1 MSVEIQGV
9 CGIPQNCDGSGDMN
23 MGGQCVYNQRHQRLV
38 LLDILRVFFAL
49 LIYMFHSNMHFQC
62 SYGLLND
69 FVSVG
74 ALAMTGFFMLSGYV
88 LRFVYGERNLLGKK
102 ELKNFYVKRLLG
114 VLPLYYFI
122 AIFYVVF
129 LGKETVAE
137 NLMLLPIEA
146 LGMQSTF
153 TSLFGVTHNG
163 GTWFISCLLLGY
175 LIYPFLQTVIK
186 QLDTRQK
193 ILLIVSLVGIEL
205 WAVVIRQ
212 VFHTSRLYENPFYR
226 IMELAIGLLV
236 ADVNMTSNGKLLNVL
251 RSWGVLAITSCV
263 MIVGVSAVNHFY
275 HIRDYMILN
284 WIVLPC
290 FVVMLFAMGSKS
302 VKWMEK
308 SRLLGYAS
316 KISYAFFLSQF
327 FAWPV
332 GRWFVELIG
341 YNQNWVR
348 IVFTFSF
355 CVILSMSM
363 YEIVQKRMLGFV
375 QRRV

>member
-1 MSVEIQGV
+1 MRVEIQGAYSNPRKSDV
-9 CGIPQNCDGSGDMN
+9 GETMN
-23 MGGQCVYNQRHQRLV
+23 GERQYACNQRLV
-38 LLDILRVFFAL
+38 LMDVLRVSLAL

-62 SYGLLND
+62 SYGWLND

-88 LRFVYGERNLLGKK
+88 LRFVYGERNLLTKK
-102 ELKNFYVKRLLG
+102 ELKDFYLKRLLG
-114 VLPLYYFI
+114 VIPLYYFI
-122 AIFYVVF
+122 AILYIGF
-129 LGKETVAE
+129 LGKETVLE

-146 LGMQSTF
+146 LGIQSTF

-175 LIYPFLQTVIK
+175 LIYPFLQTVAK
-186 QLDTRQK
+186 QLSTKQK
-193 ILLIVSLVGIEL
+193 VLLIVLLIGIEL

-212 VFHTSRLYENPFYR
+212 VFHTSWLYENPFFR
-226 IMELAIGLLV
+226 MLELAIGLLV
-236 ADVNMTSNGKLLNVL
+236 ADVNMTSDGKLLNVL
-251 RSWGVLAITSCV
+251 RSWSVLIVTSCV
-263 MIVGVSAVNHFY
+263 MLVGVSAVNHFY
-275 HIRDYMILN
+275 HIKDYMILN

-290 FVVMLFAMGSKS
+290 FVLMFFAMGSKN
-302 VKWMEK
+302 VKWLEK
-308 SRLLGYAS
+308 SRLVGYAS

-348 IVFTFSF
+348 IIFTFSF
-355 CVILSMSM
+355 CVILSALM
-363 YEIVQKRMLGFV
+363 YEIVQKRILGFV
-375 QRRV
+375 RGRV